1 MVVPSSFSEAPN
13 GISGLGTSR
22 PTESMEMSIP
32 SIPAM
37 PNPISKSRVKNLI
50 NNAPISIGIIDEKS
64 KNSDQLIKILE
75 SLGSDHEL
83 KNHKVVLLDA
93 SNDKTMSSNKLKK
106 IFKIKIDENDVNKE
120 DVKKDIRIKVNT
132 DDMSDIDIQSL
143 FDEIQIQLSD
153 EEYIEVKSKLE
164 DAKSELEN
172 ELAEAADQLG
182 NVDIDIQVEVDK
194 N

>member
-1 MVVPSSFSEAPN
+1 MNEKYVQALILGSIIGLAIVIDDI
-13 GISGLGTSR
+13 IS
-22 PTESMEMSIP
+22 P
-32 SIPAM
+32 
-37 PNPISKSRVKNLI
+37 KNLI

-64 KNSDQLIKILE
+64 KNFDQLFKILE

-83 KNHKVVLLDA
+83 KNHKVILLDT
-93 SNDKTMSSNKLKK
+93 SDDKTMSSNELKK
-106 IFKIKIDENDVNKE
+106 IFKIKIDGNDENE
-120 DVKKDIRIKVNT
+120 EEVKKDIRIKVNT
-132 DDMSDIDIQSL
+132 DDMSDIDIQSI

-172 ELAEAADQLG
+172 ELAEVADQLG

>member
-1 MVVPSSFSEAPN
+1 MNEKYVQALILGSIIGLAIVIDDI
-13 GISGLGTSR
+13 IS
-22 PTESMEMSIP
+22 P
-32 SIPAM
+32 
-37 PNPISKSRVKNLI
+37 KNLI
-50 NNAPISIGIIDEKS
+50 NNGPISIGIIDEKS

-83 KNHKVVLLDA
+83 KNHKVILLDA
-93 SNDKTMSSNKLKK
+93 SDDKTMSSNELKK
-106 IFKIKIDENDVNKE
+106 IFKIKIDGNDENE
-120 DVKKDIRIKVNT
+120 EEVKKDIRIKINT
-132 DDMSDIDIQSL
+132 DDMTDIDVQSI

-164 DAKSELEN
+164 DAKSELQN

>member
-1 MVVPSSFSEAPN
+1 MNEKYVQALILGSIIGLAIVIDDI
-13 GISGLGTSR
+13 IS
-22 PTESMEMSIP
+22 P
-32 SIPAM
+32 
-37 PNPISKSRVKNLI
+37 KNLI

-75 SLGSDHEL
+75 SLDSDHEL
-83 KNHKVVLLDA
+83 KNHKVILLDA
-93 SNDKTMSSNKLKK
+93 SDDKTISSNELEK
-106 IFKIKIDENDVNKE
+106 IFKIKIDGNDENEEV
-120 DVKKDIRIKVNT
+120 VKKDIRIKINT
-132 DDMSDIDIQSL
+132 DDMTDIDVLSI
-143 FDEIQIQLSD
+143 FDEIQMHLSD

-164 DAKSELEN
+164 DAKSELQN

>member
-1 MVVPSSFSEAPN
+1 MNEKYVQALILGSIIGLAIVIDDI
-13 GISGLGTSR
+13 IS
-22 PTESMEMSIP
+22 P
-32 SIPAM
+32 
-37 PNPISKSRVKNLI
+37 KNLI

-83 KNHKVVLLDA
+83 KHHKVILLDA
-93 SNDKTMSSNKLKK
+93 SDDKTISSNELEK
-106 IFKIKIDENDVNKE
+106 IFKIKIDGNDENEEV
-120 DVKKDIRIKVNT
+120 VKKDIRIKINT
-132 DDMSDIDIQSL
+132 DDMTDIDVLSI
-143 FDEIQIQLSD
+143 FDEIQMHLSD

-164 DAKSELEN
+164 DAKSELQN

>member
-1 MVVPSSFSEAPN
+1 MNEKYVQAIILGSIIGLAIVIDDI
-13 GISGLGTSR
+13 IS
-22 PTESMEMSIP
+22 P
-32 SIPAM
+32 
-37 PNPISKSRVKNLI
+37 KNLI

-64 KNSDQLIKILE
+64 KNYDQLIKILE

-83 KNHKVVLLDA
+83 KNHKVILLDA
-93 SNDKTMSSNKLKK
+93 SDDKTISSNELKK
-106 IFKIKIDENDVNKE
+106 IFKIKIDGNDENE
-120 DVKKDIRIKVNT
+120 EEVKKDIRIKINT
-132 DDMSDIDIQSL
+132 DDMTDIDVQSI

-172 ELAEAADQLG
+172 ELAEAADKLG

>member
-1 MVVPSSFSEAPN
+1 MNEKYVQALILGSIIGLAIVIDDI
-13 GISGLGTSR
+13 IS
-22 PTESMEMSIP
+22 P
-32 SIPAM
+32 
-37 PNPISKSRVKNLI
+37 KNLI

-83 KNHKVVLLDA
+83 KNHKVILLDA
-93 SNDKTMSSNKLKK
+93 SDDKTISSNELEK
-106 IFKIKIDENDVNKE
+106 IFKIKIDGNNENEEV
-120 DVKKDIRIKVNT
+120 VKKDIRIKINT
-132 DDMSDIDIQSL
+132 DDMTDIDVLSI
-143 FDEIQIQLSD
+143 FDEIQMHLSD

-164 DAKSELEN
+164 DAKSELQN

>member
-1 MVVPSSFSEAPN
+1 MNEKYVQALILGSIIGLAIVIDDI
-13 GISGLGTSR
+13 IS
-22 PTESMEMSIP
+22 P
-32 SIPAM
+32 
-37 PNPISKSRVKNLI
+37 KNLI
-50 NNAPISIGIIDEKS
+50 NNGPISIGIIDEKS

-83 KNHKVVLLDA
+83 KNHKVILLDA
-93 SNDKTMSSNKLKK
+93 SDDKTISSNELEK
-106 IFKIKIDENDVNKE
+106 IFKIKIDGNDENE
-120 DVKKDIRIKVNT
+120 EEVKKDIRIKINT
-132 DDMSDIDIQSL
+132 DDMTDIDVQSI

-172 ELAEAADQLG
+172 ELAEVADQLG

>member
-1 MVVPSSFSEAPN
+1 MNEKYVQALILGSIIGLAIVIDDI
-13 GISGLGTSR
+13 IS
-22 PTESMEMSIP
+22 P
-32 SIPAM
+32 
-37 PNPISKSRVKNLI
+37 KNLI
-50 NNAPISIGIIDEKS
+50 NNGPISIGIIDEKS

-83 KNHKVVLLDA
+83 ENHKVILLDTRD
-93 SNDKTMSSNKLKK
+93 DKTMSSNELKK
-106 IFKIKIDENDVNKE
+106 IFKIKIDGNDENE
-120 DVKKDIRIKVNT
+120 EEAKKDIRIKINT
-132 DDMSDIDIQSL
+132 DDMSDIDIQSI